1 MHPLGAFGALLEYY
15 KVISYKVQNLH
26 SRLTESGDFIIPVQ
40 ILHDP
45 AGSFL
50 LLLSLILFRVF
61 FIAALRKN
69 NIQNNTISVASTTG
83 DFPK

>member
-1 MHPLGAFGALLEYY
+1 MYTENKMHPLGAFGALLEYY

-26 SRLTESGDFIIPVQ
+26 SRLTESGDFIIPAQ

-61 FIAALRKN
+61 FHRG
-69 NIQNNTISVASTTG
+69 SSEE
-83 DFPK
+83 

>member
-45 AGSFL
+45 AESFL
-50 LLLSLILFRVF
+50 SLLFSVLFHVSFHRG
-61 FIAALRKN
+61 
-69 NIQNNTISVASTTG
+69 SSEE
-83 DFPK
+83 

>member
-1 MHPLGAFGALLEYY
+1 MYTENKMHPLGAFGASLEYY

-26 SRLTESGDFIIPVQ
+26 ARLTESGDFIIPVQ

-61 FIAALRKN
+61 FHRG
-69 NIQNNTISVASTTG
+69 SSEE
-83 DFPK
+83 

>member
-40 ILHDP
+40 ILHDL

-61 FIAALRKN
+61 FHRG
-69 NIQNNTISVASTTG
+69 SSEE
-83 DFPK
+83 

>member
-69 NIQNNTISVASTTG
+69 NIQNNS
-83 DFPK
+83 DQRCKHHW